1 MEGVRLNRYL
11 ALCGVGSRR
20 GVEAIIASGHVR
32 VNGKVVLMPAFR
44 VPEGALVSVDGVL
57 VRPEEKKYL
66 VLNKPTGYVCSV
78 TDKFDPVVAELLPEE
93 FSTYRLFPVG
103 RLDKESQGLLILTN
117 DGELAHE
124 VLHPSKEVLR
134 EYLVLLDR
142 EITRRDIR
150 LWRKGLSVGDRVL
163 KPVSVLLENGEPK
176 NRMVSVVLK
185 EGVKREVRIMAK
197 ALGFEV
203 VTLLRRKIGKME
215 LVRLPVGECLELT
228 REELWRAIRHGLAV

>member
-78 TDKFDPVVAELLPEE
+78 TDKFDPGRGAPPG

-124 VLHPSKEVLR
+124 VLHPSKELLR

-197 ALGFEV
+197 ALG
-203 VTLLRRKIGKME
+203 
-215 LVRLPVGECLELT
+215 
-228 REELWRAIRHGLAV
+228 